1 MDLKDLA
8 KKGLKIVQKHLHQ
21 NKERKRD
28 CLRTSL
34 THQHNKNGLLDAFLQ
49 KDKSKKDKSQVVC
62 WSLKKEHRYF
72 ELHFQILSDCISFDL
87 FPHLST
93 IADKC
98 MSKKY
103 FAKWNWYLLQM
114 INCLD
119 IFLTTINPAIKQQ
132 RWNGKC
138 SISLIKRKT
147 NMGWLWKS
155 YSRSPGIFVGCGS
168 NFHILAKKKVWKL
181 DSQVPTFSYIWCQRV
196 AIC

>member
-1 MDLKDLA
+1 MSFT
-8 KKGLKIVQKHLHQ
+8 HLHQ
-21 NKERKRD
+21 DKERIRN
-28 CLRTSL
+28 CLQHTCTRTKKGKEIVLGLPLHTSII
-34 THQHNKNGLLDAFLQ
+34 KNGLLDAFLQ

-72 ELHFQILSDCISFDL
+72 ELHFQILSDCTSFDL

-168 NFHILAKKKVWKL
+168 NFHILAKKR
-181 DSQVPTFSYIWCQRV
+181 SGN
-196 AIC
+196 